1 MTKRTPPINLKAT
14 PEQEDFGHK
23 YTEEGSGLIGSKLL
37 DGYFKNVEKLFK
49 LSGITSGKAIE
60 LGCGE
65 GFSTERL
72 RKMLP
77 DGVSLDASEYVGVL
91 VPLAQA
97 KNPSV
102 AITEESIYE
111 LQHLPETYDLVF
123 LLEVLEHLDYPDQ
136 ALEQIAMILKPGGK
150 LILGVPREP
159 IWRGLNM
166 ARGKY
171 LKDFGN
177 TVGHLN
183 HWSSR
188 GLVGFIKTHFG
199 LVLETTQPLPWTIVL
214 AEKPLVPRSTTK
226 RQEAVITT
234 PR

>member
-1 MTKRTPPINLKAT
+1 MQLKAT
-14 PEQEDFGHK
+14 PELEDFGHK
-23 YTEEGSGLIGSKLL
+23 YTQEGQGKIGSKLL
-37 DGYFKNVEKLFK
+37 DGYFKNVKLLIDESGK
-49 LSGITSGKAIE
+49 LDSKSKMKAIE

-72 RKMLP
+72 HKML
-77 DGVSLDASEYVGVL
+77 SNNIEMQASEFVESL
-91 VPLAQA
+91 VPKAQ
-97 KNPSV
+97 KRNPEIKVIQESV
-102 AITEESIYE
+102 YE
-111 LQHLPETYDLVF
+111 LKHKDKTFDIIF

-136 ALEQIAMILKPGGK
+136 ALKEIRRVLRDDGV

-183 HWSSR
+183 HWSAR
-188 GLVGFIKTHFG
+188 GLENYINANFG
-199 LVLETTQPLPWTIVL
+199 KVISRKNPLPWTIVL
-214 AEKPLVPRSTTK
+214 ASK
-226 RQEAVITT
+226 
-234 PR
+234 

>member
-1 MTKRTPPINLKAT
+1 MSQKPRSATKPLKAT
-14 PEQEDFGHK
+14 PEKEDFAHK

-37 DGYFKNVEKLFK
+37 DGYFKNVEKLFVS
-49 LSGITSGKAIE
+49 SGVTEGRAIE

-77 DGVSLDASEYVGVL
+77 KSIALDASEYVSAL
-91 VPLAQA
+91 VPRAQ
-97 KNPSV
+97 KRNPKV
-102 AITEESIYE
+102 TVTEESIYE
-111 LQHLPETYDLVF
+111 LKHEPETYDLVF
-123 LLEVLEHLDYPDQ
+123 LLEVLEHLDYPEQ
-136 ALEQIAMILKPGGK
+136 ALEEIAKVLKPGGK

-166 ARGKY
+166 VRGKY

-183 HWSSR
+183 HWSSK
-188 GLVGFIKTHFG
+188 GLIAFMKANFG
-199 LVLETTQPLPWTIVL
+199 VILEKKQPLPWTIVL
-214 AEKPLVPRSTTK
+214 AEKPLVPRKKHS
-226 RQEAVITT
+226 
-234 PR
+234 

>member
-1 MTKRTPPINLKAT
+1 MQPEPKNLKAT
-14 PEQEDFGHK
+14 PEQEDFAHK
-23 YTEEGSGLIGSKLL
+23 YTEEGSGLVGAKLL
-37 DGYFKNVEKLFK
+37 DGYFKNVKKLFG
-49 LSGITSGKAIE
+49 LSGITAGRAIE

-72 RKMLP
+72 RKILP
-77 DGVSLDASEYVGVL
+77 DSIQLEASEFVGVL

-97 KNPSV
+97 KNPTV
-102 AITEESIYE
+102 KITQESIYE
-111 LQHLPETYDLVF
+111 LQHEPEIYDLVF

-136 ALEQIAMILKPGGK
+136 ALEQIAKILKPGGK

-159 IWRGLNM
+159 IWRALNM

-183 HWSSR
+183 HWSSKS
-188 GLVGFIKTHFG
+188 LIQFMKTHFG
-199 LVLETTQPLPWTIVL
+199 LVLEKKQPLPWTIVL
-214 AEKPLVPRSTTK
+214 AEKPLVPRATTK
-226 RQEAVITT
+226 D
-234 PR
+234 

>member
-1 MTKRTPPINLKAT
+1 MNTPTDLKAT

-37 DGYFKNVEKLFK
+37 DGYFKNVKKLFE
-49 LSGITSGKAIE
+49 LSGVKQGRAIE

-72 RKMLP
+72 RKILP
-77 DGVSLDASEYVGVL
+77 DSISLDASEYVGPL
-91 VPLAQA
+91 VPMAQA
-97 KNPSV
+97 KNPTV
-102 AITEESIYE
+102 TVTEESIYD
-111 LQHLPETYDLVF
+111 LQHAPETYDLVF
-123 LLEVLEHLDYPDQ
+123 LLEVLEHLDFPEQ
-136 ALEQIAMILKPGGK
+136 ALEQIAKILKPGGK

-183 HWSSR
+183 HWSSA
-188 GLVGFIKTHFG
+188 GLTKFIKTHFG
-199 LVLETTQPLPWTIVL
+199 LVLERKQPLPWTIVL
-214 AEKPLVPRSTTK
+214 AEKPLVPRSKTN
-226 RQEAVITT
+226 
-234 PR
+234 

>member
-1 MTKRTPPINLKAT
+1 MSQKPRSATKPLKAT
-14 PEQEDFGHK
+14 PEKEDFAHK

-37 DGYFKNVEKLFK
+37 DGYFKNVEKLFVS
-49 LSGITSGKAIE
+49 SGITEGRAIE

-77 DGVSLDASEYVGVL
+77 KSIALDASEYVSAL
-91 VPLAQA
+91 VPRAQ
-97 KNPSV
+97 KRNPKV
-102 AITEESIYE
+102 TVTEESIYE
-111 LQHLPETYDLVF
+111 LKHEPETYDLVF
-123 LLEVLEHLDYPDQ
+123 LLEVLEHLDYPEQ
-136 ALEQIAMILKPGGK
+136 ALEEIAKVLKPGGK

-166 ARGKY
+166 VRGKY

-183 HWSSR
+183 HWSSK
-188 GLVGFIKTHFG
+188 GLIAFMKAHFG
-199 LVLETTQPLPWTIVL
+199 VILEKKQPLPWTIVL
-214 AEKPLVPRSTTK
+214 AEKPLVPRKKHS
-226 RQEAVITT
+226 
-234 PR
+234 

>member
-1 MTKRTPPINLKAT
+1 MSKPVNKKDLKAT
-14 PEQEDFGHK
+14 PEQEDFAHK
-23 YTEEGSGLIGSKLL
+23 YTEEGSGFIGSKLL
-37 DGYFKNVEKLFK
+37 NGYFRNVEKLFK
-49 LSGITSGKAIE
+49 ASGITEGRAIE

-77 DGVSLDASEYVGVL
+77 DSITLDASEYVSEL
-91 VPLAQA
+91 VPRAQA
-97 KNPSV
+97 KNPDV
-102 AITEESIYE
+102 KIIEESIYE
-111 LQHLPETYDLVF
+111 LKSKPETYDLVF

-136 ALEQIAMILKPGGK
+136 ALEQIAKVLKPGGK

-183 HWSSR
+183 HWSSK
-188 GLVGFIKTHFG
+188 GLIKYMKKHFG
-199 LVLETTQPLPWTIVL
+199 VILDVKQPLPWTIVL
-214 AEKPLVPRSTTK
+214 AEKPLVPRSK
-226 RQEAVITT
+226 NR
-234 PR
+234 

>member
-1 MTKRTPPINLKAT
+1 MTSISQPPQDFKAT
-14 PEQEDFGHK
+14 PEQEDFAHK
-23 YTEEGSGLIGSKLL
+23 YTEEGSGFIGGKLL
-37 DGYFKNVEKLFK
+37 DGYFKNVKKLFE
-49 LSGITSGKAIE
+49 LSGIKEGRAIE

-72 RKMLP
+72 RKILP
-77 DGVSLDASEYVGVL
+77 DGIQLDASEFVGVL

-102 AITEESIYE
+102 TVTEESIYE
-111 LQHLPETYDLVF
+111 LQHEPETYDIVF

-136 ALEQIAMILKPGGK
+136 ALDQIAKILKPGGR

-159 IWRGLNM
+159 IWRALNM

-183 HWSSR
+183 HWGSK
-188 GLVGFIKTHFG
+188 GLVQFMKTHFG
-199 LVLETTQPLPWTIVL
+199 LVLEKKQPLPWTIVL
-214 AEKPLVPRSTTK
+214 AEKPLIPRIQTK
-226 RQEAVITT
+226 N
-234 PR
+234 